1 MTSAPK
7 DNGARAAA
15 QELIDKLTAAVAR
28 ANTDSEA
35 RKLTVEIA
43 RLTREYRIRFGVGLP
58 PGPLEQASEID
69 EGVTIRPHLAYLSN
83 RIARAVR
90 DVERGKNRQ
99 VAISMPPR
107 MGKSLLL
114 SVYTPV
120 WILRRHPEWKI
131 ISSSHEGSL
140 TASWAKEVRNRIEE
154 NPSLG
159 ITLERDGGK
168 VDEWSTVEGGGLL
181 ARSVRSGITG
191 RGARVMII
199 DDPIRDF
206 VEAHSVAM
214 RNNLWNWWLSVAQ
227 TRFEP
232 PYLVLVIMT
241 RWHED
246 DMIGRLFSDE
256 WEGDPKSWERISIPA
271 IAESDDALG
280 RPEGQPLLSPIVDED
295 ADAALERW
303 ETTKGNVGTYTF
315 SAMYQQRPA
324 PARGAVFDSAWWR
337 FWTMDEGRATED
349 GRVVYLD
356 PSSLTQ
362 GTWCDSWDM
371 SFKSINTGTGGWV
384 VGQRWC
390 RYGANRYLVSQQRGR
405 WTFTMSIAAMGRW
418 AITDDPGISLCGHLV
433 HTRLVEDAANGAAI
447 MDTLRE
453 HVSGIKAIQAT
464 ASKVARARA
473 VSPEIESGNV
483 YLPHP
488 SDPGN
493 EWVHDLL
500 SEFRNFPN
508 DAADDQVDSMTQAL
522 AYLHGVGVGSITVP
536 SHRSLHVPVPG
547 GRNVALLAL
556 NDLHR
561 RRDAPQYPQMPPIRS
576 RRSSS

>member
-1 MTSAPK
+1 MTTSAEA
-7 DNGARAAA
+7 ARAEAE
-15 QELIDKLTAAVAR
+15 ELIERLQAAVAR
-28 ANTDSEA
+28 AATDEEA
-35 RKLTVEIA
+35 RRITAQIA
-43 RLTREYRIRFGVGLP
+43 GVTREYRIRYGVGMP
-58 PGPLEQASEID
+58 RGPLEQAIELD
-69 EGVTIRPHLAYLSN
+69 DGVVSRLHLEYLSA

-90 DVERGKNRQ
+90 DVERGRNRQ
-99 VAISMPPR
+99 LAISMPPR
-107 MGKSLLL
+107 FGKSTLL
-114 SVYTPV
+114 SVNTPV

-131 ISSSHEGSL
+131 ITASHDGSL
-140 TASWAKEVRNRIEE
+140 TESWAKEVRSKIEE

-159 ITLERDGGK
+159 ITLQRDGGK
-168 VDEWSTVEGGGLL
+168 ASEWQTVEGGGLL
-181 ARSVRSGITG
+181 ARSVRSGMTG

-206 VEAHSVAM
+206 IEAHSVAM
-214 RNNLWNWWLSVAQ
+214 RENLWNWWLSVVQ

-232 PYLVLVIMT
+232 PYLVIVVAT

-256 WEGDPKSWERISIPA
+256 WEGDPRRWERISVPA
-271 IAESDDALG
+271 IAEEDDVLG
-280 RPEGQPLLSPIVDED
+280 RPVGTPLLSPIIREDED
-295 ADAALERW
+295 QATARW
-303 ETTKGNVGTYTF
+303 EEVKTAVGTYTF

-324 PARGAVFDSAWWR
+324 PAKGAVFDSAWWR
-337 FWTMDEGRATED
+337 FWTMDENRATED

-356 PSSLTQ
+356 PSSLKQ
-362 GTWCDSWDM
+362 GAWCDSWDM

-390 RYGANRYLVSQQRGR
+390 RQGANRYLITQQRGR
-405 WTFTMSIAAMGRW
+405 WTFTMTLAAMGRW

-433 HTRLVEDAANGAAI
+433 QTRLVEDAANGAAI
-447 MDTLRE
+447 MDAMRE
-453 HVSGIKAIQAT
+453 HVSGIKAVQAT

-500 SEFRNFPN
+500 SELRNFPN
-508 DAADDQVDSMTQAL
+508 DAADDQVDSLTQAL
-522 AYLHGVGVGSITVP
+522 AFLHGVNVGSITNP
-536 SHRSLHVPVPG
+536 AHRSLHVPVPG

-561 RRDAPQYPQMPPIRS
+561 RRDAPQYPQMPPIRP
-576 RRSSS
+576 RRS